1 MSSSLA
7 SMPTRAKRSPAPSA
21 AYTIANISRC
31 CEGGSPA
38 MTALQVSLEYLP
50 NHGATSVKNADGF
63 LVRPTVTQPPEELNG
78 GNLP

>member
-1 MSSSLA
+1 
-7 SMPTRAKRSPAPSA
+7 
-21 AYTIANISRC
+21 
-31 CEGGSPA
+31 

-78 GNLP
+78 GDLP